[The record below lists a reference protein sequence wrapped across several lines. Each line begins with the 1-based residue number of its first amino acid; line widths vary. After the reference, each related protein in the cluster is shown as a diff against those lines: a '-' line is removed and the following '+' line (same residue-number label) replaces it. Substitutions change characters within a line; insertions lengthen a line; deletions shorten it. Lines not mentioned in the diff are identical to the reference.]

1 MRYLL
6 DTEGYI
12 AIASS
17 NRIECESQR
26 CIGYKGTIPE
36 GYSSVEEWATN
47 ANIRAYYIDDNGNL
61 ALDEARLE
69 TLENCLTHK
78 AHCYSS
84 EEKIIGTWFD
94 KPLYQRTL
102 YYPSADS
109 QRFIPNHNIENFE
122 GIVNA
127 YGRFTRVSTGLQ
139 CLIPMNYTNWES
151 FIYDFTATNY
161 VLNFSNN
168 QWAQGV
174 SDIYVTLEYTK
185 TTDLPKIEFIGG
197 SGADIYVDNETL
209 HINDGNVEIDN
220 KTIIINEDVLIS
232 EGGITFG

>member
-69 TLENCLTHK
+69 TLENCLTY
-78 AHCYSS
+78 CQSDYSG
-84 EEKIIGTWFD
+84 EEKIIGEWFGE
-94 KPLYQRTL
+94 TL
-102 YYPSADS
+102 YRKVIEIGAVSTTEVVTNTA
-109 QRFIPNHNIENFE
+109 IENLKQVTDLR
-122 GIVNA
+122 GGGTMNA
-127 YGRFTRVSTGLQ
+127 GQFLHFGFQNAGGFCSCYYDQGRNATITTVST
-139 CLIPMNYTNWES
+139 
-151 FIYDFTATNY
+151 TAYNLKSAY
-161 VLNFSNN
+161 
-168 QWAQGV
+168 A
-174 SDIYVTLEYTK
+174 ILEYTK
-185 TTDLPKIEFIGG
+185 TVEVPKIEFVGG
-197 SGADIYVDNETL
+197 SGANIFVSDETL
-209 HINDGNVEIDN
+209 HINDGNVEIND
-220 KTIIINEDVLIS
+220 KTIIINEEIVIN
-232 EGGITFG
+232 EGGLTFE